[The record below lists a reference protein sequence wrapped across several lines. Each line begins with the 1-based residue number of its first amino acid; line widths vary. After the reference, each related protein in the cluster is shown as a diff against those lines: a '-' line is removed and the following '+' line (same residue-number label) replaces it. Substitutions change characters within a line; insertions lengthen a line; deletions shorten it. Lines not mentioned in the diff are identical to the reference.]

1 MTPIRRQYL
10 KVKHS
15 FPDAILLFRMGDFY
29 ETFDDDARV
38 ASKELEITLT
48 SRSMGKNVKVPMAG
62 VPAHSVESYLAKLV
76 KRGHKVAI
84 CEQLSVPDSS
94 KGLVERD
101 VVRVVTPGTV
111 LESSLLDQK
120 VNNYLAAVVL
130 DGGSAGFAYADV
142 TTGEFAAA
150 QLDRSQLA
158 LELERIS
165 PAEVLSPET
174 DAPDAD
180 DGFPDHVRQFPTEV
194 DYTYFE
200 LETARRALLDH
211 YGILSLESFGC
222 EHLPLAVRAAGAIV
236 LYLKDTRRT
245 GKLHLLNLGVYST
258 AGFMDLDVN
267 TRRNLELFTAG
278 RDDRR
283 EHSLLAT
290 LDQTRTPMGGR
301 LLRRWLGQPLLD
313 LEELE
318 RRLDAVGYFF
328 SDAFRRASAGSSLS
342 KVPDLERILG
352 RIKAGVVAPRE
363 LIALKTGLGAVPE
376 LLEQLGAPAPS
387 SPPSW
392 GPEPSD
398 VDSCLRGNDEFDDG
412 DGEFDDGDD
421 ELDEGN
427 DKSGGGSDGLVGN
440 DGLDDGE
447 GMAWLRR
454 QLTPLP
460 EICELIDRSIAPE
473 PVGNPGEGN
482 VIRQGFSAELD
493 RLKHDSQNARSFI
506 AGLEQTERERTGLRG
521 LKIGYNQVF
530 GYYIEVSKANQAQ
543 VPDNYIRRQTLVN
556 SERYI
561 TPEIKEYESLVLNAK
576 ERIEEME
583 RSLFR
588 QVCEQISESG
598 DLISRL
604 AVAIAMVDVF
614 VSLAETAVANGYVRP
629 QLDLGQTISIK
640 DGRHPALER
649 LLDRGDYVPNDL
661 YLSND
666 DARIVLLTGP
676 NMAGKSTF
684 IRQAAIIVLMAQVG
698 SYVPASEAT
707 IGLVDRIF
715 TRVGLQDDLTTGQ
728 STFMVEM
735 VETAAILNQA
745 TPRSLVV
752 LDEIGRG
759 TSTYDGLSIARSVI
773 EHLHNDGR
781 LGCKTLFATHYHE
794 LTELAGTLP
803 GVRNFTVAVTE
814 EDGDVVFLHR
824 IVPGGAD
831 KSYGVHVARLAGLPQ
846 GVVNR
851 AWEVL
856 ADLEDTHNSKRKS
869 GRRRSPRAADLQMP
883 LFDPARAVADEV
895 KALDIPNLTPLEAIN
910 CLYELQRKARELT
923 GPS

>member
-10 KVKHS
+10 KIKHS
-15 FPDAILLFRMGDFY
+15 FPDAIVLFRMGDFY
-29 ETFDDDARV
+29 ETFDEDAHV

-48 SRSMGKNVKVPMAG
+48 ARSMGKNVKVPMAG
-62 VPAHSVESYLAKLV
+62 FPAHAVESYLAKLV

-111 LESSLLDQK
+111 LESALLDQK

-130 DGGSAGFAYADV
+130 EGDSAGFAYADV

-150 QLDRSQLA
+150 QLDKSQLP

-165 PAEVLSPET
+165 PAEVLSSDIDTSDSEEE
-174 DAPDAD
+174 
-180 DGFPDHVRQFPTEV
+180 FPSHKGQSPTEV

-200 LETARRALLDH
+200 LETAQQALLDH

-222 EHLPLAVRAAGAIV
+222 EHLPLAVRAAGAII
-236 LYLKDTRRT
+236 LYLRDTRRT
-245 GKLHLLNLGVYST
+245 GKLHLMNLAVYST
-258 AGFMDLDVN
+258 SGFMDLDVH

-278 RDDRR
+278 RNERR
-283 EHSLLAT
+283 EHSLLAI

-318 RRLDAVGYFF
+318 RRLDAVSYFF
-328 SDAFRRASAGSSLS
+328 NDAFLRAGAGSSLS
-342 KVPDLERILG
+342 RVPDLERILG

-363 LIALKTGLGAVPE
+363 LIALKAGLDAVPE
-376 LLEQLGAPAPS
+376 LLEQLSAPT
-387 SPPSW
+387 SPPSSSRRR
-392 GPEPSD
+392 GTKPPM
-398 VDSCLRGNDEFDDG
+398 VDSRLRGNDG
-412 DGEFDDGDD
+412 LGY
-421 ELDEGN
+421 GN
-427 DKSGGGSDGLVGN
+427 DGLGHGN
-440 DGLDDGE
+440 DGLDGGNDGLD
-447 GMAWLRR
+447 GNDLLDVGQDMAWLRQ

-460 EICELIDRSIAPE
+460 EICGLIEQSIAPE

-482 VIRQGFSAELD
+482 VIRQGFSPELD
-493 RLKHDSQNARSFI
+493 ALKYDSQNARSFI

-530 GYYIEVSKANQAQ
+530 GYYIEVSKSNQAQ
-543 VPDNYIRRQTLVN
+543 VPDNYIRRQTLVS
-556 SERYI
+556 SERYV
-561 TPEIKEYESLVLNAK
+561 TPEIKEYESLVLNAR
-576 ERIEEME
+576 ERIDEME

-588 QVCEQISESG
+588 QVCEQVTETG
-598 DLISRL
+598 DTISRL
-604 AVAIAMVDVF
+604 AKAVAMVDVF
-614 VSLAETAVANGYVRP
+614 VSLAEVAAANGYVRP
-629 QLDLGQTISIK
+629 QLDLNRTISIK
-640 DGRHPALER
+640 NGRHPALER
-649 LLDRGDYVPNDL
+649 LLDRGTYVPNDV

-666 DARIVLLTGP
+666 DARIILLTGP

-707 IGLVDRIF
+707 VGLVDRIF

-773 EHLHNDGR
+773 EHLHNDER

-856 ADLEDTHNSKRKS
+856 ADLEDNHNSKRKAG
-869 GRRRSPRAADLQMP
+869 GRRSRKAADLQMP

-923 GPS
+923 GSS

>member
-10 KVKHS
+10 KIKHS
-15 FPDAILLFRMGDFY
+15 FPDAIVLFRMGDFY
-29 ETFDDDARV
+29 ETFDEDAHV

-62 VPAHSVESYLAKLV
+62 FPAHAVESYLAKLV

-111 LESSLLDQK
+111 LESALLDQK

-130 DGGSAGFAYADV
+130 EGDSAGFAYADV

-150 QLDRSQLA
+150 QLDRSQLP

-165 PAEVLSPET
+165 PAEVLSSDIDTSDSEEE
-174 DAPDAD
+174 
-180 DGFPDHVRQFPTEV
+180 FPNHKGQPPTEV

-200 LETARRALLDH
+200 LETARQALLDH

-236 LYLKDTRRT
+236 LYLRDTRRT
-245 GKLHLLNLGVYST
+245 GKLHLMNLGVYST
-258 AGFMDLDVN
+258 SGFMDLDVH

-278 RDDRR
+278 RNDRR

-318 RRLDAVGYFF
+318 RRLDAVSYFF
-328 SDAFRRASAGSSLS
+328 NDAFLRAGAGSSLS
-342 KVPDLERILG
+342 RVPDLERILG

-363 LIALKTGLGAVPE
+363 LIALKAGLDAVPE
-376 LLEQLGAPAPS
+376 LLEQLSAPTLPPS
-387 SPPSW
+387 SPRRRGTKP
-392 GPEPSD
+392 PV
-398 VDSCLRGNDEFDDG
+398 VDSRLRGNDGLDGGNDGLG
-412 DGEFDDGDD
+412 DGNDV
-421 ELDEGN
+421 LD
-427 DKSGGGSDGLVGN
+427 GGSDGLDGN
-440 DGLDDGE
+440 DLLDVGQD
-447 GMAWLRR
+447 MAWLRQ

-460 EICELIDRSIAPE
+460 EICGLIEQSIAPE

-482 VIRQGFSAELD
+482 VIRQGFSPELD
-493 RLKHDSQNARSFI
+493 ALKYDSQNARNFI

-521 LKIGYNQVF
+521 LKIGYNHVF
-530 GYYIEVSKANQAQ
+530 GYYIEVSKSNQAQ

-561 TPEIKEYESLVLNAK
+561 TPEIKEYESLVLNAR

-588 QVCEQISESG
+588 RVCEQVSETG
-598 DLISRL
+598 DTISRL
-604 AVAIAMVDVF
+604 AKAVAMVDVF
-614 VSLAETAVANGYVRP
+614 VSLAEVAVANGYVRP
-629 QLDLGQTISIK
+629 QLDLNRTISIK
-640 DGRHPALER
+640 NGRHPALER
-649 LLDRGDYVPNDL
+649 LLDRGTYVPNDV

-666 DARIVLLTGP
+666 DARIILLTGP

-698 SYVPASEAT
+698 SYVPASEA
-707 IGLVDRIF
+707 IVGLVDRIF

-773 EHLHNDGR
+773 EHLHNDER

-856 ADLEDTHNSKRKS
+856 ADLEDTHNSKRKAG
-869 GRRRSPRAADLQMP
+869 GRRSRKAADLQMP

-923 GPS
+923 GSS